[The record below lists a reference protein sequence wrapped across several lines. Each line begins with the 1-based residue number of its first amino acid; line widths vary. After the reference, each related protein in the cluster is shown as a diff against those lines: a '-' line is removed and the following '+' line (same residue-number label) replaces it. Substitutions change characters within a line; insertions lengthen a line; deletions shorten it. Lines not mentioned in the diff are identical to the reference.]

1 MSLLRNRIAEDETSL
16 IRRALKGDGKAKYE
30 IYQKYVRYL
39 SAICSRYISDD
50 EDVRDILQ
58 DAFLKIFSSL
68 QDFRYQGQG
77 SLKAWMGK
85 IVLNESL
92 KFLRKN
98 SKMTLVGLSEKE
110 DTLPDEDSLS
120 GNPAADDIR
129 TDDIP
134 SSEIHRMIRELP
146 DGYRAVFNLYVIEGL
161 SHREIAS
168 RLGIREASSASQL
181 HRAKALLATK
191 IREWHRNRG

>member
-1 MSLLRNRIAEDETSL
+1 MSVLRNRIAEDETSL

-98 SKMTLVGLSEKE
+98 SKMTLVGLSDKE
-110 DTLPDEDSLS
+110 DTLPDEESLS

>member
-1 MSLLRNRIAEDETSL
+1 MSLLRNRLAEDETSL

-98 SKMTLVGLSEKE
+98 SKMTLVGLSDKE
-110 DTLPDEDSLS
+110 DILPDEDSLS
-120 GNPAADDIR
+120 GNPVADDIR

>member
-191 IREWHRNRG
+191 IREWHKNQG

>member
-98 SKMTLVGLSEKE
+98 SKMTLVGLSDKE
-110 DTLPDEDSLS
+110 DTLPDEESLS

-191 IREWHRNRG
+191 IREWHKNQG

>member
-1 MSLLRNRIAEDETSL
+1 MSLLRNRIADDETSL

-98 SKMTLVGLSEKE
+98 SKMTLVGLSDKE
-110 DTLPDEDSLS
+110 DILPDEDSLS

-191 IREWHRNRG
+191 IREWHKNQG

>member
-1 MSLLRNRIAEDETSL
+1 MSVLRNRIAEDETSL

-98 SKMTLVGLSEKE
+98 SKMTLVGLSDKE

>member
-98 SKMTLVGLSEKE
+98 SKMTLVGLSDKE

-191 IREWHRNRG
+191 IREWHKNQG

>member
-98 SKMTLVGLSEKE
+98 SKMTLVGLSDKE
-110 DTLPDEDSLS
+110 GTLPDEDSLS

>member
-98 SKMTLVGLSEKE
+98 SKMTLVGLSDKE
-110 DTLPDEDSLS
+110 DILPDEDSLS
-120 GNPAADDIR
+120 GNLAADDIR

-191 IREWHRNRG
+191 IREWHKNQG

>member
-98 SKMTLVGLSEKE
+98 SKMTLVGLSDKE
-110 DTLPDEDSLS
+110 DTLPDEESLS

>member
-98 SKMTLVGLSEKE
+98 SKMTLVGLSDKE

-120 GNPAADDIR
+120 GNPVADDIR

>member
-98 SKMTLVGLSEKE
+98 SKMTLVGLSDKE
-110 DTLPDEDSLS
+110 DILPDEDSLS

>member
-98 SKMTLVGLSEKE
+98 SKMTLVGLSDKE

>member
-98 SKMTLVGLSEKE
+98 SKMTLVGLSDKE
-110 DTLPDEDSLS
+110 DTLPDEESLS

-129 TDDIP
+129 PDDIP

-191 IREWHRNRG
+191 IREWHKNQG